1 MACDPK
7 SEIQNPKLA
16 LTRRALLQGS
26 GMGMGSIALSWLLNQ
41 ESRGATE
48 SSDPLAP
55 KRTHFP
61 ARAKNVI
68 FLHMV
73 GAPSQ
78 LDLFDYKPTLQKFDG
93 QPCPRE
99 FFEGKV
105 VPVS

>member
-1 MACDPK
+1 MAFDPK
-7 SEIQNPKLA
+7 SKIQNPKLA
-16 LTRRALLQGS
+16 LSRRALLQGS
-26 GMGMGSIALSWLLNQ
+26 SMGLGSIALSCLLGE
-41 ESRGATE
+41 ESRGAAE

-93 QPCPRE
+93 EPCPKE
-99 FFEGKV
+99 LLEGKR
-105 VPVS
+105 